1 MKLTRLSAS
10 AFAVGCAL
18 LSSQTLASLQFN
30 FSDNTPAEV
39 QSQLLLVSEQSL
51 SQNEHPQLQDALA
64 KAWLSSEKFT
74 GKKGAQLELRLGNA
88 PTQRLVLLGL
98 GDSSKLSHSDIL
110 TLGADAAAVLAKNDS
125 NTASIDTSALT
136 QSSADAAKVAT
147 FAQGLELRS
156 YRFDKYKSKNS
167 KTALS
172 QVHLLAEHPTQ
183 SKVALDKAQALNS
196 GVFLARDLTN
206 EPAEALTPQTFADA
220 ALELEK
226 LGVKVQVLDE
236 KALQKAGLGALYAV
250 GKGSNRPPRL
260 VIAQWQNSN
269 KAPLAI
275 IGKGITFDTGGYHLK
290 TDGESIVRMTS
301 DMAGAAA
308 ALGTIKTLALQK
320 APVNVVA
327 VMAMAENM
335 ISDKAML
342 PGDIIKTGAGLTVQ
356 ITSTD
361 AEGRLVMADA
371 LWYAN
376 QQFKPRAM
384 VDIATLTG
392 SKVGALGSYYAG
404 LFSED
409 EQLVQQLTSAGAKVN
424 EPLWRLPLGPQFASE
439 MKSDLADLRN
449 TGKTTGASTAAWFL
463 QQFVGQT
470 PWAHIDIAGNALA
483 SSDKGVQVTGATGF
497 GVQLLT
503 EWALTQP

>member
-1 MKLTRLSAS
+1 MKNKRFPLTAIAIS
-10 AFAVGCAL
+10 CAL
-18 LSSQTLASLQFN
+18 SSLPSLAALQFN
-30 FSDNTPAEV
+30 VSEQAPAEV
-39 QSQLLLVSEQSL
+39 QTRVLLVSEQSL
-51 SQNEHPQLQDALA
+51 QQKEHPQLRDAVA
-64 KAWLSSEKFT
+64 TAWLDSEKFT
-74 GKKGAQLELRLGNA
+74 GQKGAQLELRLSHA
-88 PTQRLVLLGL
+88 PAEKVVLLGL

-110 TLGADAAAVLAKNDS
+110 SLGADAAAVLRKNDVS
-125 NTASIDTSALT
+125 TASIDTAALT
-136 QSSADAAKVAT
+136 QNSGDADKVAT
-147 FAQGLELRS
+147 FAQGLELRA
-156 YRFDKYKSKNS
+156 YRFDKYKSKNTT
-167 KTALS
+167 TALS
-172 QVHLLAEHPTQ
+172 QIHLQAEHPVQ
-183 SKVALDKAQALNS
+183 SQRALEQAQALNS

-206 EPAEALTPQTFADA
+206 EPAEALTPQTFAEA
-220 ALELEK
+220 ALALKK

-260 VIAQWQNSN
+260 VIAHWQNSDQ
-269 KAPLAI
+269 APLAI

-327 VMAMAENM
+327 LMAMAENM

-404 LFSED
+404 LFSQD
-409 EQLVQQLTSAGAKVN
+409 EQLVQQLTAAGAKVN
-424 EPLWRLPLGPQFASE
+424 EPLWRLPLGPQFAAE

-483 SSDKGVQVTGATGF
+483 SADKGVQVIGATGF

>member
-1 MKLTRLSAS
+1 MTKNKLFTLSLL
-10 AFAVGCAL
+10 GLAL
-18 LSSQTLASLQFN
+18 PLFGVQAMPQISL
-30 FSDNTPAEV
+30 NTKH
-39 QSQLLLVSEQSL
+39 S
-51 SQNEHPQLQDALA
+51 HQD
-64 KAWLSSEKFT
+64 T
-74 GKKGAQLELRLGNA
+74 
-88 PTQRLVLLGL
+88 LVLLMSESAVAQQQHPLFKDATVQQIIQQEKFSGKPGKKLEILYPAL
-98 GDSSKLSHSDIL
+98 GYQRIL
-110 TLGADAAAVLAKNDS
+110 LLGAGDGSQLTQLKVTELGAELAAYLDKSHAEKV
-125 NTASIDTSALT
+125 TVDTSALP
-136 QSSADAAKVAT
+136 SAALSAW
-147 FAQGLELRS
+147 FGQGIELRS
-156 YRFDKYKSKNS
+156 YRFEKYKT
-167 KTALS
+167 KTEAKKS
-172 QVHLLAEHPTQ
+172 PQVELVVSDLKATQ
-183 SKVALDKAQALNS
+183 QAFSKAQAVNQ
-196 GVFLARDLTN
+196 GVFLTRDLTN
-206 EPAEALTPQTFADA
+206 EPAEALTPQTFADE
-220 ALELEK
+220 ALALKK

-236 KALQKAGLGALYAV
+236 KDLQKAGLGALYAV

-409 EQLVQQLTSAGAKVN
+409 EQLVQQLTAAGAKVN
-424 EPLWRLPLGPQFASE
+424 EPLWRLPLGPQFAPE

-463 QQFVGQT
+463 QQFVGET

-503 EWALTQP
+503 EWALNQP

>member
-1 MKLTRLSAS
+1 MKNIRFPLSAL
-10 AFAVGCAL
+10 ALGCAF
-18 LSSQTLASLQFN
+18 LSTSAWSALQFT
-30 FSDNTPAEV
+30 FTDKTTAQAQTTV
-39 QSQLLLVSEQSL
+39 LLVSEQSL
-51 SQNEHPQLQDALA
+51 QQNEHAQLQEPSA
-64 KAWLSSEKFT
+64 KAWLDSAKFN
-74 GKKGAQLELRLGNA
+74 GKKGSQLELRLASA
-88 PTQRLVLLGL
+88 PTERLLLLGI
-98 GDSSKLSHSDIL
+98 GDSNKLSHSDIVA
-110 TLGADAAAVLAKNDS
+110 LGADV
-125 NTASIDTSALT
+125 TAMLEKATTTQLSIDTSALT
-136 QSSADAAKVAT
+136 QNSADAGKVAA
-147 FAQGLELRS
+147 FAQGIELRS
-156 YRFDKYKSKNS
+156 YRFNKYKSKS
-167 KTALS
+167 EQKLPDQIQLKVEHLTPSQQAL
-172 QVHLLAEHPTQ
+172 E
-183 SKVALDKAQALNS
+183 KAQALNS

-206 EPAEALTPQTFADA
+206 EPAEALTPQTFADE
-220 ALELEK
+220 ALALKK

-236 KALQKAGLGALYAV
+236 KQLQTAGLGALYAV

-260 VIAQWQNSN
+260 VIAHWQNSN

-409 EQLVQQLTSAGAKVN
+409 EQLVQQLTAAGAKVN
-424 EPLWRLPLGPQFASE
+424 EPLWRLPLGPQFAGE
-439 MKSDLADLRN
+439 MKSEIADLRN

-463 QQFVGQT
+463 QQFVGNT
-470 PWAHIDIAGNALA
+470 RWAHIDIAGNALA

-503 EWALTQP
+503 EWALNQP

>member
-1 MKLTRLSAS
+1 MKNIRFSLSAL
-10 AFAVGCAL
+10 ALGCAF
-18 LSSQTLASLQFN
+18 LSNSAWSALQFT
-30 FSDNTPAEV
+30 FTDKTPV
-39 QSQLLLVSEQSL
+39 QAQTTLLLVSEQSL
-51 SQNEHPQLQDALA
+51 QHNEHTQLQEPSA
-64 KAWLSSEKFT
+64 KAWLDSEKFN
-74 GKKGAQLELRLGNA
+74 GKKGSQLELRLANT
-88 PTQRLVLLGL
+88 PTERLLLLGI
-98 GDSSKLSHSDIL
+98 GDSNKLSHSDIV
-110 TLGADAAAVLAKNDS
+110 TLGADV
-125 NTASIDTSALT
+125 TAMLEKTATTQLIIDTSALT
-136 QSSADAAKVAT
+136 QNSADAAKVAA
-147 FAQGLELRS
+147 FAQGIELRS
-156 YRFDKYKSKNS
+156 YRFNKYKSKS
-167 KTALS
+167 EQKLPD
-172 QVHLLAEHPTQ
+172 QIQLKVEHPAQ
-183 SKVALDKAQALNS
+183 SQLAVEKAQVLNS

-206 EPAEALTPQTFADA
+206 EPAEALTPQTFADQ
-220 ALELEK
+220 ALALKK
-226 LGVKVQVLDE
+226 LGVQVQVLDE
-236 KALQKAGLGALYAV
+236 KDLQKAGLGALYAV

-260 VIAQWQNSN
+260 VIAHWKNSD

-327 VMAMAENM
+327 LMAMAENM

-409 EQLVQQLTSAGAKVN
+409 EQLVQQLTAAGAKVN
-424 EPLWRLPLGPQFASE
+424 EPLWRLPLGPQFAGE

-449 TGKTTGASTAAWFL
+449 ICKTTGASTAAWFL
-463 QQFVGQT
+463 QQFVGKT

-503 EWALTQP
+503 EWALNQP